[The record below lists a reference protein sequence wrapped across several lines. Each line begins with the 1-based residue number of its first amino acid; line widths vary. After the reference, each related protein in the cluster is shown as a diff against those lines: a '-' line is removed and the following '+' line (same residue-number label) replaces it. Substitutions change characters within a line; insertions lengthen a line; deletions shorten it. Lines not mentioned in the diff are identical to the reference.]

1 LPAAGAPS
9 QADPGAPAALAA
21 AAVASLPRRVLVAE
35 DDEVNALIVGAYLER
50 LGIAAE
56 RVVNGR
62 EAVRRA
68 LREADRP
75 DLVLMD
81 CRMPEMDGLEATRE
95 IRLQER
101 ALGLPRLPVVAL
113 TATATESERAL
124 CHAAGMDDFVAK
136 PFTMDELTRALQRWA
151 AAA

>member
-1 LPAAGAPS
+1 
-9 QADPGAPAALAA
+9 
-21 AAVASLPRRVLVAE
+21 VLVAE
-35 DDEVNALIVGAYLER
+35 DDEVNAMIVAAYLAR
-50 LGIAAE
+50 LGIEAGRA
-56 RVVNGR
+56 RNGR
-62 EAVRRA
+62 EAVDLA
-68 LREADRP
+68 LRGTDRP

-95 IRLQER
+95 IRRQER

-136 PFTMDELTRALQRWA
+136 PFTMDELARALQRWA